1 MKTRKRA
8 KKTNLRQVA
17 FTRFMLIVAV
27 FILWIGGISV
37 RLVHL
42 HVTQHEWLRTRA
54 LDVRQDIKQTRALR
68 GSIFDRNERTLAM
81 SVRVKTLYAD
91 MTEIADTNAAAKSIA
106 KALGGDLKQIAAQ
119 LKQGKEANKRFV
131 PLAKKLD
138 EEVAQR
144 INKALDMPDVK
155 KADAPNFPGL
165 HWRDDQRRSYP
176 NQTLAAQVVGFANA
190 EDNGRAGIEQSQD
203 DVLHGAVIK
212 KVQERDRLGRV
223 FDETTIERDAP
234 SDVVL
239 TIDTAFQYMAEQALE
254 RGVRAADAKSGMAIA
269 MNPKTGE
276 ILALA
281 NYPSFDPNT
290 ITESAAEHIGN
301 KAIQSVYSPGSVFK
315 VVTYG
320 SALERRLFRPD
331 DMIDAGNGTITIAKH
346 TFTDSHGVGK
356 VSYAHALAHSS
367 NVCAIRTALSVGR
380 EDFFAMLQ
388 KMGFGAKTGIELPAE
403 TQGIVRSP
411 QKWAGDSLASMSIGY
426 EIGVTALQMATAFA
440 TIANDGIR
448 SQPHIIKEIRHSNE
462 QPKDV
467 TQIQQTQVVAAETA
481 RDLRTMLRQV
491 VLTGTGKRAQLNGYT
506 SAGKTGTAWKFDA
519 KTKTI
524 NSEKYI
530 SSFIGMAPA
539 ENPEIV
545 VAVVID
551 EPRGGG
557 RDGGAVAAPVFRE
570 IAQQILTEMKVPTDA
585 TVKQESL
592 VAQDVPEMPVKES
605 KSTKKET
612 EVKSKVDAKPKSAE
626 PAPPAKEKPK
636 DLKKTVEKKFSD
648 KSKLTAALFRRERF
662 INGTKLET

>member
-1 MKTRKRA
+1 MAKRA
-8 KKTNLRQVA
+8 KKKNWRQVA
-17 FTRFMLIVAV
+17 FTRFMLVVAV
-27 FILWIGGISV
+27 FVLWIGGISV

-42 HVTQHEWLRTRA
+42 QVTQHEWLRERA

-91 MTEIADTNAAAKSIA
+91 TAEITDTNATAKTVA
-106 KALGGDLKQIAAQ
+106 KVLNVDAKQLTNQ
-119 LKQGKEANKRFV
+119 LKQGKEANRRFV

-138 EEVAQR
+138 EDVVQR
-144 INKALDMPDVK
+144 INKALDLPDVK

-190 EDNGRAGIEQSQD
+190 NDDGRAGVEQSQD

-223 FDETTIERDAP
+223 FDEVTVERDAP
-234 SDVVL
+234 SDIVL

-254 RGVRAADAKSGMAIA
+254 RGVQAADAKSGMAIV

-290 ITESAAEHIGN
+290 ITESAAGNIGN

-315 VVTYG
+315 IVSYG
-320 SALERRLFRPD
+320 AGLERHMFRPD
-331 DMIDAGNGTITIAKH
+331 DMIDSGNGTIKIADR
-346 TFTDSHGVGK
+346 TFTDSHGVGR
-356 VSYAHALAHSS
+356 VTYSEALARSS
-367 NVCAIRTALSVGR
+367 NVCAIRTGMSVGR
-380 EDFFAMLQ
+380 DDFAAMIK
-388 KMGFGAKTGIELPAE
+388 KMGFGTKTGIELPAE
-403 TQGIVRSP
+403 TQGIVRP
-411 QKWAGDSLASMSIGY
+411 LEKWAGDSLASMSIGY
-426 EIGVTALQMATAFA
+426 EIGVTALQMTTAFA

-448 SQPHIIKEIRHSNE
+448 TQPHIIKEIRHSNE
-462 QPKDV
+462 QPKTV
-467 TQIQQTQVVAAETA
+467 TQIQQTQVVAAATA

-491 VLTGTGKRAQLNGYT
+491 VLTGTGTRAQLNGYT

-524 NSEKYI
+524 NSEKYV

-557 RDGGAVAAPVFRE
+557 RDGGAVAAPIFRD
-570 IAQQILTEMKVPTDA
+570 IAQQVLTEMNVPTDSN
-585 TVKQESL
+585 VKAENL
-592 VAQDVPEMPVKES
+592 VGQDVSEARIKEN
-605 KSTKKET
+605 KTAKKAT
-612 EVKSKVDAKPKSAE
+612 NAKPKAE
-626 PAPPAKEKPK
+626 TKPKTTEPSSSPKEKPK
-636 DLKKTVEKKFSD
+636 DLKKTVEKKFVD
-648 KSKLTAALFRRERF
+648 KSKLTAELFRRNVF
-662 INGTKLET
+662 LQKTKLET

>member
-1 MKTRKRA
+1 MVKRA
-8 KKTNLRQVA
+8 KKKNWRQVA
-17 FTRFMLIVAV
+17 FTRFMLVVAV
-27 FILWIGGISV
+27 FTLWIGGISV

-42 HVTQHEWLRTRA
+42 QVTQHEWLRERA
-54 LDVRQDIKQTRALR
+54 LDVRQDIEQTRALR

-91 MTEIADTNAAAKSIA
+91 TAEITDTNATAKTVARVLNVDA
-106 KALGGDLKQIAAQ
+106 KQ
-119 LKQGKEANKRFV
+119 LATQLRQGREANKRFV

-138 EEVAQR
+138 EDVAQR
-144 INKALDMPDVK
+144 INKALDQPNIK

-190 EDNGRAGIEQSQD
+190 NDDGRAGVEQSHD

-223 FDETTIERDAP
+223 FDEVTVERDAP
-234 SDVVL
+234 SDIVL

-254 RGVRAADAKSGMAIA
+254 RGVQAADAKSGMAIV

-290 ITESAAEHIGN
+290 ITESAAGNIGN

-315 VVTYG
+315 IVSYG
-320 SALERRLFRPD
+320 AGLERHLFRPD
-331 DMIDAGNGTITIAKH
+331 DMIDSGNGTIKIADR
-346 TFTDSHGVGK
+346 TFTDSHGIGRVTY
-356 VSYAHALAHSS
+356 SEALARSS
-367 NVCAIRTALSVGR
+367 NVCAIRTGMSVGR
-380 EDFFAMLQ
+380 EDFVAMIK

-403 TQGIVRSP
+403 TQGIVRP
-411 QKWAGDSLASMSIGY
+411 LEKWAGDSLASMSIGY
-426 EIGVTALQMATAFA
+426 EIGVTALQMTTAFA

-462 QPKDV
+462 QPKSV
-467 TQIQQTQVVAAETA
+467 TQIQQTRVVAAETA

-491 VLTGTGKRAQLNGYT
+491 VLTGTGKLAQLNAYT

-524 NSEKYI
+524 NSEKYV

-557 RDGGAVAAPVFRE
+557 RDGGAVAAPIFRD
-570 IAQQILTEMKVPTDA
+570 IAQQVLTEMKVPTDSNLNA
-585 TVKQESL
+585 ENL
-592 VAQDVPEMPVKES
+592 VGQDISEAPIKEN
-605 KSTKKET
+605 KTAKKET
-612 EVKSKVDAKPKSAE
+612 PARPKAEARSKSSA
-626 PAPPAKEKPK
+626 PVSPTKEKPK
-636 DLKKTVEKKFSD
+636 DLKKTVEKKFVD
-648 KSKLTAALFRRERF
+648 KSKLTAAFFRRERF
-662 INGTKLET
+662 SNRTKLET

>member
-1 MKTRKRA
+1 
-8 KKTNLRQVA
+8 
-17 FTRFMLIVAV
+17 MLVVAV
-27 FILWIGGISV
+27 FTLWIGGISV

-42 HVTQHEWLRTRA
+42 QVTQHEWLRERA

-91 MTEIADTNAAAKSIA
+91 TAEITDTNATAKTVA
-106 KALGGDLKQIAAQ
+106 KVLNVDAKQLATQ

-138 EEVAQR
+138 EDVAQR
-144 INKALDMPDVK
+144 INKALDQPNIK

-190 EDNGRAGIEQSQD
+190 NDDGRAGVEQSHD

-223 FDETTIERDAP
+223 FDEVTVERDAP
-234 SDVVL
+234 SDIVL

-254 RGVRAADAKSGMAIA
+254 RGVQAADAKSGMAIV

-290 ITESAAEHIGN
+290 ITESAAGNIGN

-315 VVTYG
+315 IVSYG
-320 SALERRLFRPD
+320 AGLERHMFRPD
-331 DMIDAGNGTITIAKH
+331 DMIDSGNGTIKIADR
-346 TFTDSHGVGK
+346 TFTDSHGIGRVTY
-356 VSYAHALAHSS
+356 SEALARSS
-367 NVCAIRTALSVGR
+367 NVCAIRTGMSVGR
-380 EDFFAMLQ
+380 EDFVAMIK

-403 TQGIVRSP
+403 TQGIVRP
-411 QKWAGDSLASMSIGY
+411 LEKWAGDSLASMSIGY
-426 EIGVTALQMATAFA
+426 EIGVTALQMTTAFA

-462 QPKDV
+462 QPKSV
-467 TQIQQTQVVAAETA
+467 TQIQPTRVLAAETA

-491 VLTGTGKRAQLNGYT
+491 VLTGTGKLAQLDAYT

-524 NSEKYI
+524 NSEKYV

-557 RDGGAVAAPVFRE
+557 RDGGAVAAPIFRD
-570 IAQQILTEMKVPTDA
+570 IAQQVLAEMKVPTDSNLKA
-585 TVKQESL
+585 ENL
-592 VAQDVPEMPVKES
+592 VGQDTSEAPIKENKTAKKEPTARPKAEARS
-605 KSTKKET
+605 KS
-612 EVKSKVDAKPKSAE
+612 SA
-626 PAPPAKEKPK
+626 PVSPTKEKRK
-636 DLKKTVEKKFSD
+636 DLKKTVEKKFVD
-648 KSKLTAALFRRERF
+648 KSKLTAAFFRRERYL
-662 INGTKLET
+662 NRTKLET

>member
-1 MKTRKRA
+1 MAKRA
-8 KKTNLRQVA
+8 KKKNWRQVA
-17 FTRFMLIVAV
+17 FTRFMLVVAV
-27 FILWIGGISV
+27 FVLWIGGISV

-42 HVTQHEWLRTRA
+42 QVTQHEWLRERA

-91 MTEIADTNAAAKSIA
+91 TAEITDTNATAKTVA
-106 KALGGDLKQIAAQ
+106 KVLNVDAKQLANQ
-119 LKQGKEANKRFV
+119 LKQGKEANRRFV

-138 EEVAQR
+138 EDVVQR
-144 INKALDMPDVK
+144 INKALDLPDVK

-190 EDNGRAGIEQSQD
+190 NDDGRAGVEQSQD

-223 FDETTIERDAP
+223 FDEVTVERDAP
-234 SDVVL
+234 SDIVL

-254 RGVRAADAKSGMAIA
+254 RGVQAADAKSGMAIV

-290 ITESAAEHIGN
+290 ITESAAGNIGN
-301 KAIQSVYSPGSVFK
+301 KAIQSAYSPGSVFK
-315 VVTYG
+315 IVSYG
-320 SALERRLFRPD
+320 AGLERHMFRPD
-331 DMIDAGNGTITIAKH
+331 DMIDSGNGTIKIADR
-346 TFTDSHGVGK
+346 TFTDSHGVGR
-356 VSYAHALAHSS
+356 VTYSEALARSS
-367 NVCAIRTALSVGR
+367 NVCAIRTGMSVGR
-380 EDFFAMLQ
+380 DDFAAMIK
-388 KMGFGAKTGIELPAE
+388 KMGFGTKTGIELPAE
-403 TQGIVRSP
+403 TQGIVRP
-411 QKWAGDSLASMSIGY
+411 LEKWAGDSLASMSIGY
-426 EIGVTALQMATAFA
+426 EIGVTALQMTTAFA

-448 SQPHIIKEIRHSNE
+448 TQPHIIKEIRHSNE
-462 QPKDV
+462 QPKTV
-467 TQIQQTQVVAAETA
+467 TQIQQTQVVAAATA

-491 VLTGTGKRAQLNGYT
+491 VLTGTGTRAQLNGYT

-524 NSEKYI
+524 NSEKYV

-557 RDGGAVAAPVFRE
+557 RDGGAVAAPIFRD
-570 IAQQILTEMKVPTDA
+570 IAQQVLTEMNVPTDSN
-585 TVKQESL
+585 VKAENL
-592 VAQDVPEMPVKES
+592 VGQDVSEARIKEN
-605 KSTKKET
+605 KTAKKAT
-612 EVKSKVDAKPKSAE
+612 NAKPKAE
-626 PAPPAKEKPK
+626 TKPKTTEPSSSPKEKPK
-636 DLKKTVEKKFSD
+636 DLKKTVEKKFVD
-648 KSKLTAALFRRERF
+648 KSKLTAELFRRNLF
-662 INGTKLET
+662 LQKTKLET